1 MSGSSYSA
9 SSTFTGGR
17 GSRPGF
23 ASTVASKVLDAAKL
37 AKTEKKKQEQ
47 LLKQGY
53 EIPESQQ
60 KGLFAKALKDQFI
73 SKPYRDF
80 AKDWNKKVGNKAE
93 FVGLFSKRGESF
105 ANKFK
110 MKGGKN
116 FSQQFNYTPPKKDEE
131 GGGGSGGS
139 GGLGVNSLGGIV
151 LDIQMIANSMS
162 GLASIFNTQLGII
175 YKISGSLAEIKKI
188 LSDQIDI
195 QQSEIDLKEEQAKEG
210 SLEQQGIS
218 GTSNAAES
226 TFTPLDKGDKK
237 DSGGLSN
244 LLGGNIL
251 GLLKNPMT
259 WMFMGGAVLAG
270 LNIFGAFK
278 GKQTIAEMNGKKVTD
293 KAEDDVKKAV
303 KSKNMWELKKALDWH
318 DKVSGNEFLQQGLSS
333 NPSNF
338 ASGGVNAMIGE
349 AGPEVVSS
357 LTSSKGKQN
366 FGDGDKMGEVYQQ
379 PYNAVAGSM
388 LAVTKDFVEALGPV
402 GQSVAPVVQEDIGRL
417 GRVFKMPPT
426 DTKISVGGASLA
438 RNPMA
443 EKQGKKYLE
452 DLVMGSLKKLKPE
465 SKKKSSGGGSGGSG
479 GSNTTPPDTTTTPA
493 APAGAGSPAPAA
505 QQTPTV
511 TATSFSTA
519 QLKSGKN
526 DNLQKVGGGNPGK
539 YRYDGMGN
547 IYAVDKDERRILTKD
562 EIKNGVPGAAGNF
575 NFFRNLNSG
584 VVNLTTHGDAK
595 DSGWYDYA
603 ANAVR
608 EPVKGHR
615 GTTSQRWVPV
625 NESTKFKDQFTE
637 ATPYGKST
645 FKAESGIKAVLTLG
659 GERMSNIPVSSF
671 AGTHSHHGTGKGE
684 SNGRGGV
691 KRDYLLQKPNA
702 IDGVLA
708 GPSHKGAPVPAGM
721 DGYAEVANDEFNTV
735 LIWNKPSTD
744 PSRKLRAKFLHF
756 DSVRVKTGDRVN
768 PGTILGG
775 QGNKPNYEAYHV
787 HLEASAKD
795 QDQWIKTVSAMIAGG
810 QLPSDSG
817 NPDDP
822 GVSPTDNPFDAMQN
836 MITSLS
842 ASLGASAVANTG
854 EIKSRES
861 YNSVLGDL
869 TTKASQASSAYKP
882 AAAPAARPASVPMGA
897 SATNPTAA
905 PSIVVMPGI
914 GAASQGSSIPV
925 TQPST
930 PMGVSSQGGSAQA
943 PGYAV
948 SIQPRSLTDIL
959 GA

>member
-9 SSTFTGGR
+9 TSTFTGGR
-17 GSRPGF
+17 GSKPGF

-37 AKTEKKKQEQ
+37 AKAEKKKQEQ
-47 LLKQGY
+47 LLKEGY

-110 MKGGKN
+110 IKGGKN

-293 KAEDDVKKAV
+293 KAEDDVKKAA

-402 GQSVAPVVQEDIGRL
+402 GQSVSPVVQEDIGRL

-426 DTKISVGGASLA
+426 DTKIRVGGASLA

-465 SKKKSSGGGSGGSG
+465 SKNKSSGGGSGGSG

-493 APAGAGSPAPAA
+493 AGAGSPAPAA

-511 TATSFSTA
+511 TAASFATA
-519 QLKSGKN
+519 QVKSGKN

-539 YRYDGMGN
+539 YHYDGMGT
-547 IYAVDKDERRILTKD
+547 IYAVDKDERRPLGKEET
-562 EIKNGVPGAAGNF
+562 KNGVGGF

-608 EPVKGHR
+608 EPVKGYR

-645 FKAESGIKAVLTLG
+645 FKAEQGIKVVNPVPSQNIPSNKGGYAADTGLDILTPIGSRVVSPVSGTLEYAEKG
-659 GERMSNIPVSSF
+659 HVRQMGQDANPDMPGHQDQHSVRIKLDKPFRYAGKQVNYFYATHLYELAGSLKNKSNIRIN
-671 AGTHSHHGTGKGE
+671 AGDFLGKSGSANNTPHVHVGFTE
-684 SNGRGGV
+684 
-691 KRDYLLQKPNA
+691 D
-702 IDGVLA
+702 
-708 GPSHKGAPVPAGM
+708 
-721 DGYAEVANDEFNTV
+721 VAQN
-735 LIWNKPSTD
+735 
-744 PSRKLRAKFLHF
+744 KFLNYKE
-756 DSVRVKTGDRVN
+756 VKDLLSGSPSLDNGGDTHETSDN
-768 PGTILGG
+768 NSI
-775 QGNKPNYEAYHV
+775 
-787 HLEASAKD
+787 AS
-795 QDQWIKTVSAMIAGG
+795 S
-810 QLPSDSG
+810 
-817 NPDDP
+817 
-822 GVSPTDNPFDAMQN
+822 NPFDAMQN